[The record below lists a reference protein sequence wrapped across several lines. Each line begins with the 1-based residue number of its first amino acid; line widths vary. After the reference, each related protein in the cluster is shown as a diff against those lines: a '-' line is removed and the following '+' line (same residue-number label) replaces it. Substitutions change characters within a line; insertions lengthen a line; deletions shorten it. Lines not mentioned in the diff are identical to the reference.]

1 MTDIKSK
8 KLIVLKGIL
17 FLAIILAPALLL
29 IGKDPTV
36 TTAFAVCT
44 LIWASAR
51 FYYFLFYVLERY
63 VDPGLRYAGLLSLC
77 AALIKRRRAGPPSRE
92 P

>member
-1 MTDIKSK
+1 MTDITSK

-17 FLAIILAPALLL
+17 FLLIIMSSFALILLNQPTLKVALALC
-29 IGKDPTV
+29 V
-36 TTAFAVCT
+36 

-63 VDPGLRYAGLLSLC
+63 VDPRLRYAGLL
-77 AALIKRRRAGPPSRE
+77 ALLSALLRRR
-92 P
+92 